1 MYQILIKRVS
11 VGLITKVWI
20 IHYNFR
26 YSASLGVV
34 QLIIRST
41 LQYVHR
47 LHNCVVGYAFVN
59 CSFCSFQYTLSV
71 FR

>member
-41 LQYVHR
+41 LQYIHR
-47 LHNCVVGYAFVN
+47 LRNCVVG
-59 CSFCSFQYTLSV
+59 
-71 FR
+71 